1 MLVDDDP
8 DIMDIIKLELE
19 EDLPCVVDTCTSGKQ
34 ALSMAGSRTY
44 DVIISDLR
52 MPVMDGLELIRRLR
66 GDGCQAYLVIYSGE
80 GMNVRIQEAL
90 REGADRYICRTGDP
104 DKEFSELKDIIRML

>member
-8 DIMDIIKLELE
+8 DIMEIIKLELE
-19 EDLPCVVDTCTSGKQ
+19 EDLPCVVDTCNSGKL
-34 ALSMAGSRTY
+34 ALSMAGSQAY

-52 MPVMDGLELIRRLR
+52 MPVMDGLELIRQLR
-66 GDGCQAYLVIYSGE
+66 EDGCTAYLVIYSGQ

-90 REGADRYICRTGDP
+90 REGADHYICRTGDP
-104 DKEFSELKDIIRML
+104 DKEFSELKEIIRQL